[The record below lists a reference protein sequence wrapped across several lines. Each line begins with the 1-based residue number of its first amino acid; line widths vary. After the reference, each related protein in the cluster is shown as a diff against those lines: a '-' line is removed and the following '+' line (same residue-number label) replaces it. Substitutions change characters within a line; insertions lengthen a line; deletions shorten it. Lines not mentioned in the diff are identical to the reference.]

1 MHQRLPVLA
10 MYAGSV
16 PEAAIESGLFYRF
29 EKISLDEGGGDQR
42 LALCGRQVV
51 ILTAQ
56 DDVSVARALRD
67 AQLMADAGAASVG
80 LALAGDGDVV
90 DAVERGLRAGIA
102 RALPLPGGTRRAVAP
117 HLGRVG
123 GAALWLRLRS
133 FIARLLAEPA
143 STIDVL
149 ALWVLHTWLIEA
161 AGPFFVSPRLVLR
174 GVDAQAD
181 HARALRVLGWLAPA
195 PLVVSRAI
203 ARHVLEAVAAER
215 PTLLIDDQDG
225 GTLYRRDMRAALA
238 AGALCDG
245 QFLVARSRRHPSG
258 CMPCFAPAAIATTM
272 TLPADLRLRSIVV
285 PMTPAAAAVRRGP
298 ALGLP
303 PVEVLRLR
311 AELAAFADQ
320 AGPKFSIT
328 RVSAGA
334 AALPRHVAGP
344 VKDNWATL
352 LAIAQLLGK
361 DVAARAVVA
370 AVTLAEADVAPTSN
384 LALLADIR
392 AVVPLDDA
400 VGITTVALLDKLTAE
415 AELPW
420 ARIRRGAR
428 LDARELADRLR
439 AFGVRPATLR
449 LAQDSFARGYRNA
462 DLRAAFDQY
471 LPEAALVREGEGDG
485 CDGNVSAA

>member
-1 MHQRLPVLA
+1 

-16 PEAAIESGLFYRF
+16 PVAAIESGLFYRF
-29 EKISLDEGGGDQR
+29 EKISLDEVGGDQR
-42 LALCGRQVV
+42 LALYGRQVV
-51 ILTAQ
+51 ILAAA

-67 AQLMADAGAASVG
+67 ARVMADAGAAAVG

-90 DAVERGLRAGIA
+90 DAVERALRAGIA
-102 RALPLPGGTRRAVAP
+102 RALPLPGGTRRAVVP

-133 FIARLLAEPA
+133 FVARLLAEPA

-149 ALWVLHTWLIEA
+149 ALWVLHAWFVEA
-161 AGPFFVSPRLVLR
+161 ARPFFVSPRLVLR
-174 GVDAQAD
+174 GVDARAD

-215 PTLLIDDQDG
+215 PTLLIDDNDG
-225 GTLYRRDMRAALA
+225 GTLYRRDMRAALT

-245 QFLVARSRRHPSG
+245 QFLVARTRRHPSG
-258 CMPCFAPAAIATTM
+258 RLPCFAPAAIATTL
-272 TLPADLRLRSIVV
+272 TLPEDLRLRSIVV

-298 ALGLP
+298 ALGMP

-320 AGPKFSIT
+320 AAGRLSAQLT
-328 RVSAGA
+328 AGA
-334 AALPRHVAGP
+334 DALPRHVAGP
-344 VKDNWATL
+344 SRDNWAPL
-352 LAIAQLLGK
+352 LAIAQVLGE

-370 AVTLAEADVAPTSN
+370 AVTLAEADVTPTSN

-392 AVVPLDDA
+392 AVVPLDDK
-400 VGITTVALLDKLTAE
+400 VGVTTAALLDTLTAE

-471 LPEAALVREGEGDG
+471 LAEAAPARDGEGDG